1 MNKQFNQIDFITA
14 NQFNINNL
22 TFKEWSAE
30 NFFDKNFPYSQLV
43 TFPNYKYDAGNPKTL
58 IFKINWTTF
67 KLSAIPPLGTKYY
80 EEDAKRNSI
89 RYTFD
94 PEQSECS
101 NLEDTL
107 RQIDEYLT
115 SDAGK
120 NKLLGTNKKMRT
132 IKMRTIKK
140 RLKHQPIVV
149 DPLNDNDDPEKDD
162 DADPNIENDNNDDE
176 PKTNDIPFIKYP
188 YCKLRFALDEN
199 QRYKTSFFL
208 KKLNSPPK
216 AQPEPISIYTASELE
231 NYFSRGSEA
240 RFLVK
245 MTKIWLIKELRD
257 NKYQY
262 GAAFTILQMEIKEKL
277 KNDFKN
283 DFLSYSL
290 GDEGEYDLTAANS
303 NKNINNTNMNI
314 SNKSID
320 HVVVDDDKNGN
331 DDDPINDNGNQNNNG
346 NEDES
351 DNEKDEND
359 DDDNNDD
366 NNDDNDNND
375 NDDNDNNDDDNNDND
390 DPNNDDNEE

>member
-1 MNKQFNQIDFITA
+1 MSNQSNQNIITA
-14 NQFNINNL
+14 NQFNIDNL

-30 NFFDKNFPYSQLV
+30 NFLDKTFPYSQLV
-43 TFPNYKYDAGNPKTL
+43 TFPNYKYDVGNPKTL

-120 NKLLGTNKKMRT
+120 NKLLGTNKKM
-132 IKMRTIKK
+132 MMIKK

-149 DPLNDNDDPEKDD
+149 DPLNDNDDPEKDDDDPEKDD

-277 KNDFKN
+277 KNNFKI

-290 GDEGEYDLTAANS
+290 SDDGEYDLTAAVNS
-303 NKNINNTNMNI
+303 GINMDMNINN
-314 SNKSID
+314 KL
-320 HVVVDDDKNGN
+320 
-331 DDDPINDNGNQNNNG
+331 NNR
-346 NEDES
+346 EDA
-351 DNEKDEND
+351 
-359 DDDNNDD
+359 
-366 NNDDNDNND
+366 DNDNN
-375 NDDNDNNDDDNNDND
+375 NDQNTSDHPNRYYNISDNNNNAHVDNILTSVPKIKLSDI
-390 DPNNDDNEE
+390 PSIIMIMFIVWITIIIITLMIKLFLKIYYI

>member
-43 TFPNYKYDAGNPKTL
+43 TFPNYKYDVGNPKTL

-162 DADPNIENDNNDDE
+162 DEDPNIENDNNDDE

-277 KNDFKN
+277 KNNFKI

-290 GDEGEYDLTAANS
+290 SDDGEYDLTAAVNS
-303 NKNINNTNMNI
+303 GINMDMNINN
-314 SNKSID
+314 KL
-320 HVVVDDDKNGN
+320 
-331 DDDPINDNGNQNNNG
+331 NNR
-346 NEDES
+346 EDA
-351 DNEKDEND
+351 
-359 DDDNNDD
+359 
-366 NNDDNDNND
+366 DNDNN
-375 NDDNDNNDDDNNDND
+375 NDQNTSDHPNRYYNISDNNNNAHVDNILTSVPKIKLSDI
-390 DPNNDDNEE
+390 PSIIMIMFIVWITIIIITLMIKLFLKIYYI